1 MAAGSGTAQYG
12 PTFVA
17 KEVSTGVVGGLLNI
31 ARTFTDL
38 EFRGNVQAAFTK
50 SFTIL
55 DMLQVIV
62 AREIIAL
69 MWFVAH
75 LSTAT
80 SELAGYFQEVAQDI
94 ERIERNEHD
103 AWSLFLS
110 AKYPA
115 DLRALYRDLSDL
127 IDKKINDSANAHKVN
142 LQPLWKAIKELQ
154 TWQKDKAIPDLNQW
168 TTFYDRWKKTYLQP
182 VTILTNWL
190 STPAEFGHWA
200 LPIVVSQLP
209 SSLRSD
215 AAKTSA
221 TSIAAIL
228 TGTWSNDANV
238 IYNDVLKWL
247 VTDN

>member
-12 PTFVA
+12 AGAVSR
-17 KEVSTGVVGGLLNI
+17 EVSTGVVGGLLNI
-31 ARTFTDL
+31 ARAFTDL

-55 DMLQVIV
+55 DLLQVIV

-80 SELAGYFQEVAQDI
+80 SELAGYFEEVAQDI

-103 AWSLFLS
+103 AWSLFLT

-115 DLRALYRDLSDL
+115 DLRALYRDLSNL
-127 IDKKINDSANAHKVN
+127 IDQRLKGNAAENAANLK
-142 LQPLWKAIKELQ
+142 PLWKAVRELQ
-154 TWQKDKAIPDLNQW
+154 QWRKDKVTPDLNQW
-168 TTFYDRWKKTYLQP
+168 TTFYGQWKKTYLQP
-182 VTILTNWL
+182 VTTLTNWL
-190 STPAEFGHWA
+190 STPADFGHWA

-215 AAKTSA
+215 ASKTSA

-228 TGTWSNDANV
+228 TSTWSNDANV
-238 IYNDVLKWL
+238 IYSAVLKWL